1 MDKIR
6 GYSKSLSY
14 TAYMLAVVAAMFLF
28 SCSRSEREQQAV
40 AEQYSVINQVLERTN
55 IWLIDAESQEIDD
68 FIERYGWDIK
78 ETGTGLRYSVYEPG
92 TGEAARKGMTALFN
106 FRVFL
111 LTGELVYSSE
121 EQGAKHFRIGQGGVE
136 SGLEEGMLLLRK
148 GDKARFILPS
158 HLAHGVPGDGMRI
171 PQRSTIIYEIELL
184 DLI

>member
-1 MDKIR
+1 MNKIR
-6 GYSKSLSY
+6 GYAKSLSY
-14 TAYMLAVVAAMFLF
+14 TAHMLAVLAAMFLF
-28 SCSRSEREQQAV
+28 SCSRSERGQPAV
-40 AEQYSVINQVLERTN
+40 AEQNSVINQALERTN

-68 FIERYGWDIK
+68 FIERYGWEMK
-78 ETGTGLRYSVYEPG
+78 ETGTGLRYTIYERG
-92 TGEAARKGMTALFN
+92 TGRAAEEGMTALFN
-106 FRVFL
+106 YSVFL

-136 SGLEEGMLLLRK
+136 SGLEEGMLLLRM

-158 HLAHGVPGDGMRI
+158 HLAHGVPGDGVRI